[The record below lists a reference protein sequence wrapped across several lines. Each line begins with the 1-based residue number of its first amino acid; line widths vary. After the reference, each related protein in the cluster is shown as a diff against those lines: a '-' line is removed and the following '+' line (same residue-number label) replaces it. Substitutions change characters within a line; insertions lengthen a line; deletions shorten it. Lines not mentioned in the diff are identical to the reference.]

1 MLKFDSDLKNF
12 QVENKIT
19 TGFNDFDPF
28 LENIKSKDSI
38 ITVGGRPSMGKT
50 SFALSICN
58 YLLKEKHKV
67 LYASLDYS
75 KDEIEK
81 RFIENKIKMRIEKKL
96 SLLVNNA
103 IDFYDK
109 SGLSILAQTNLD
121 IEKLEEIIKE
131 TKPEF
136 LFIDYVQLL
145 KMPKAPNLTEATN
158 LAIYEIK
165 RIARENNLCVFLLS
179 QLSRNPEY
187 RTDKRPILSD
197 LRNGSLLEELSD
209 VVIMIYRNGYY
220 NMNNKN
226 LAEEIIIRKNNSG
239 PIGNFFLNFKDG
251 FFENIDN
258 LGNL

>member
-1 MLKFDSDLKNF
+1 MVKFDLGNY
-12 QVENKIT
+12 ENQEKII
-19 TGFNDFDPF
+19 TGFADFDKY
-28 LENIKSKDSI
+28 LEYTNPQNSI
-38 ITVGGRPSMGKT
+38 ITIGGRPSMGKT

-58 YLLKEKHKV
+58 NLLKEKHKV
-67 LYASLDYS
+67 LYVSLDYS
-75 KDEIEK
+75 KEEIEK

-96 SLLVNNA
+96 TLLVNNA

-121 IEKLEEIIKE
+121 IEKLEETIKK

-209 VVIMIYRNGYY
+209 VVVMIYRNGYY
-220 NMNNKN
+220 NMDNKN

-239 PIGNFFLNFKDG
+239 PIGNFYLNFNNG
-251 FFENIDN
+251 FFENIEN
-258 LGNL
+258 LENL

>member
-1 MLKFDSDLKNF
+1 MLKFDQNINF
-12 QVENKIT
+12 LEPNGAMS
-19 TGFNDFDPF
+19 TGFNDFDKY
-28 LENIKSKDSI
+28 LEKINPKNCI
-38 ITVGGRPSMGKT
+38 ITIGGRPSMGKT

-58 YLLKEKHKV
+58 HLLKEKHRV
-67 LYASLDYS
+67 MYVSLDYS
-75 KDEIEK
+75 KEEIEK

-96 SLLVNNA
+96 TLLVNNA

-109 SGLSILAQTNLD
+109 SGLSILSQTNLN
-121 IEKLEEIIKE
+121 IEKLEEVIKE
-131 TKPEF
+131 NKPEF

-165 RIARENNLCVFLLS
+165 RIARENNICVFLLS

-197 LRNGSLLEELSD
+197 LRNGSLLEEMSD
-209 VVIMIYRNGYY
+209 VVVMIYRNGYY
-220 NMNNKN
+220 NMDNKN

-239 PIGNFFLNFKDG
+239 LIGNFYLNFNNG

-258 LGNL
+258 LENL